1 MTNDRAERRLLS
13 MGRALIRGRVAALA
27 VVTVITAFF
36 AYHAT
41 QLHLV
46 SRFDELL
53 PATHPFVQVHR
64 KFAKTFGGANT
75 VLIMLRVREGD
86 IFNLKTL
93 NKIWVMTQELDKIY
107 GVNHYQIESLAH
119 RTNRTI
125 RVSAG
130 GLMEMQ
136 PVMMGGAKTQADVDN
151 VRRIVHSS
159 QNLYGVLVSIDNRA
173 ALIRASFIE
182 GIIDHKKLFEEIAN
196 RIVKP
201 VVDDDTEVVVA
212 GEPQLYGWVY
222 QYANQVYW
230 ILAAT
235 ALVAWVLLY
244 AYFRDWKG
252 ALRPTISGV
261 IAAIWGLGFIH
272 LIGFSL
278 DPLTLVIPFF
288 ITARAVSHSAQMHER
303 YYEEYKRSGW
313 QQEEAIVR
321 SFAALFVPTL
331 SGILTD
337 ALGILAI
344 LLVPIVL
351 LQKLA
356 LTASFW
362 IGAIVVSELFLN
374 PVVYSYLSPPDRE
387 MVEARERGAFQRWI
401 DAASRAVVSPVGR
414 RATLAI
420 WVLVMLVSPF
430 FWTRLVVGD
439 SEAVTPLLRRDS
451 PYNHAHQ
458 EIQEEFGG
466 IEPLIIVVEAQK
478 PGAMSIPA
486 NVRTFE
492 KFQRFL
498 ERDPEVGASFSFVDV
513 ITTMGAFMSE
523 NEPKWGVIPTDARR
537 VGFLFGAFFQ
547 GTSYAETARF
557 MDPGFNNTA
566 LFFYCKNHRGPTIRR
581 IIARAQQF
589 IGANPL
595 QDASFRMAGGLIGV
609 LAAANEELVKND
621 VTLNVVGYVT
631 IFIVVCLTYWSI
643 AAGIYMLVPL
653 LIANEVVNAYM
664 GIRGIGIN
672 VQTLPVVTVG
682 VGFGIDF
689 AFYVVSR
696 AREELASEG
705 SVEHATLQAL
715 RSAGKAV
722 TFTALTMIAGILFW
736 TFSSIRFNA
745 EMGLLL
751 GLWMA
756 VSFLASVTLLP
767 ACLVTFRPAF
777 MGSPAAMARPA
788 AGS

>member
-1 MTNDRAERRLLS
+1 MSDNLPDRRLMA
-13 MGRALIRGRVAALA
+13 MGRTLIRWRVAALA
-27 VVTVITAFF
+27 IVAVLTVFF
-36 AYHAT
+36 AAHAARL
-41 QLHLV
+41 QLV

-53 PATHPFVQVHR
+53 PATHPFIEVHR

-75 VLIMLRVREGD
+75 VLIMLRVRQGD
-86 IFNLKTL
+86 IFNVKTL
-93 NKIWVMTQELDKIY
+93 NKIWSMTQELDKIY

-125 RVSAG
+125 HVSAG

-136 PVMMGGAKTQADVDN
+136 PVMMGGAKSQADVDK
-151 VRRIVHSS
+151 VRRIVHAS

-182 GIIDHKKLFEEIAN
+182 GIIDHRKLFGEIAD
-196 RIVKP
+196 RVVKP

-222 QYANQVYW
+222 QYAAEVYW
-230 ILAAT
+230 IFAAT
-235 ALVAWVLLY
+235 ALVAWILLY
-244 AYFRDWKG
+244 LYFRDWKG

-303 YYEEYKRSGW
+303 YYEEYKLCGW
-313 QQEEAIVR
+313 RQDEAIVR

-337 ALGILAI
+337 ALGVLAI

-387 MVEARERGAFQRWI
+387 MLEARERGAFQRWM
-401 DAASRAVVSPVGR
+401 DAAGRVIVSPIGR
-414 RATLAI
+414 RASLAL
-420 WVLVMLVSPF
+420 WALVMVLSPF
-430 FWTRLVVGD
+430 LWTRLVVGD
-439 SEAVTPLLRRDS
+439 SEAMTPLLRKDS

-466 IEPLIIVVEAQK
+466 IEPLIIVVEATK
-478 PGAMSIPA
+478 PGAMSIPD
-486 NVRTFE
+486 NVRAFQ

-513 ITTMGAFMSE
+513 ITTMGAFMGE
-523 NEPKWGVIPTDARR
+523 GEPRWGVIPTEARR

-589 IGANPL
+589 IAENPL
-595 QDASFRMAGGLIGV
+595 QDAQFRMAGGLIGV

-643 AAGIYMLVPL
+643 AAGLYMVVPL

-664 GIRGIGIN
+664 GARGIGIN

-696 AREELASEG
+696 AREELAAAG
-705 SVEHATLQAL
+705 SVEAATLRAL
-715 RSAGKAV
+715 QTAGKAV
-722 TFTALTMIAGILFW
+722 TFTAMTMIAGTLFW

-751 GLWMA
+751 ALWMA

-767 ACLVTFRPAF
+767 ACLVTFSPKF
-777 MGSPAAMARPA
+777 MTRGR
-788 AGS
+788 

>member
-1 MTNDRAERRLLS
+1 MTNDRAEQRLLS
-13 MGRALIRGRVAALA
+13 IGRTLTRWRVTAAALVA
-27 VVTVITAFF
+27 VMTAFF
-36 AYHAT
+36 GYHAL
-41 QLHLV
+41 QLRTL
-46 SRFDELL
+46 SRFDEVL
-53 PATHPFVQVHR
+53 PAPHPFIQVHR

-86 IFNLKTL
+86 IFNVKTL
-93 NKIWVMTQELDKIY
+93 NKIWSMTQELDKIY

-136 PVMMGGAKTQADVDN
+136 PVMMGGAKTEADVEHL
-151 VRRIVHSS
+151 RRIVHSS

-182 GIIDHKKLFEEIAN
+182 GIIDHRELFSELEG
-196 RIVKP
+196 RVVKP

-222 QYANQVYW
+222 QYAHEVYW
-230 ILAAT
+230 IFAAT
-235 ALVAWVLLY
+235 ALVAWILLY
-244 AYFRDWKG
+244 LYFRDWKG

-303 YYEEYKRSGW
+303 YYEEYKLCGW

-337 ALGILAI
+337 ALGVLAI

-374 PVVYSYLSPPDRE
+374 PVVYSYLSPPDGE
-387 MVEARERGAFQRWI
+387 MVESRERGSCQRWI
-401 DAASRAVVSPVGR
+401 DAAARVVVSPAGR
-414 RATLAI
+414 RASLAI
-420 WVLVMLVSPF
+420 WLVIMLVSPL

-439 SEAVTPLLRRDS
+439 AEAVTPLLRRDS
-451 PYNHAHQ
+451 PYNRAHQ

-478 PGAMSIPA
+478 PGAMSIPH

-513 ITTMGAFMSE
+513 ITTMGAFMAE
-523 NEPKWGVIPTDARR
+523 NEPKWGVIPTEARR

-547 GTSYAETARF
+547 GTSYAATARF

-581 IIARAQQF
+581 IIGRAEQF
-589 IGANPL
+589 ITDNPL
-595 QDASFRMAGGLIGV
+595 EDASFRLAGGLIGT

-631 IFIVVCLTYWSI
+631 IFIVVCLTYWSL
-643 AAGIYMLVPL
+643 AAGLYMVVPL

-664 GIRGIGIN
+664 GVRGIGIN

-689 AFYVVSR
+689 GFYVVSR
-696 AREELASEG
+696 VREELALAGG
-705 SVEHATLQAL
+705 SLEEATLRAL
-715 RSAGKAV
+715 STAGKAV
-722 TFTALTMIAGILFW
+722 TFTALTMIAGILF
-736 TFSSIRFNA
+736 
-745 EMGLLL
+745 
-751 GLWMA
+751 
-756 VSFLASVTLLP
+756 
-767 ACLVTFRPAF
+767 
-777 MGSPAAMARPA
+777 
-788 AGS
+788 

>member
-1 MTNDRAERRLLS
+1 MSDTQPDRRLMAL
-13 MGRALIRGRVAALA
+13 GRTLIRWRVAALA
-27 VVTVITAFF
+27 IVAVLTAFF
-36 AYHAT
+36 AMHAAR
-41 QLHLV
+41 LELL

-53 PATHPFVQVHR
+53 PATHPFIAVHR
-64 KFAKTFGGANT
+64 QFAKTFGGANT
-75 VLIMLRVREGD
+75 VLIMVRVKQGD
-86 IFNLKTL
+86 IFNMKTL
-93 NKIWVMTQELDKIY
+93 DKIWSMTQELDKIY

-125 RVSAG
+125 HVSAG

-136 PVMMGGAKTQADVDN
+136 PVMMGGAKTQADVDK
-151 VRRIVHSS
+151 VRRIVHAS

-182 GIIDHKKLFEEIAN
+182 GIIDHRKLFTELAE

-201 VVDDDTEVVVA
+201 YVDDDTEILVG

-222 QYANQVYW
+222 QYASQVYW
-230 ILAAT
+230 IFAAT
-235 ALVAWVLLY
+235 ALVAWTLLY
-244 AYFRDWKG
+244 LYFRDWKG

-303 YYEEYKRSGW
+303 YYEEYEASGW
-313 QQEEAIVR
+313 QKEEAIVR

-337 ALGILAI
+337 ALGVLAI

-374 PVVYSYLSPPDRE
+374 PVVYWYLSPPDRE
-387 MVEARERGAFQRWI
+387 MVKARRRGAFQRWI
-401 DAASRAVVSPVGR
+401 DRASEIIVSPTGR
-414 RATLAI
+414 RASLAV
-420 WVLVMLVSPF
+420 WVVVMLGAPLLF
-430 FWTRLVVGD
+430 TRLVVGD
-439 SEAVTPLLRRDS
+439 SEAMTPLLRADS
-451 PYNHAHQ
+451 PYNAAHR

-466 IEPLIIVVEAQK
+466 IEPLIIVVEATK
-478 PGAMSIPA
+478 PGAMSIPD

-513 ITTMGAFMSE
+513 ITTMGVFMAE
-523 NEPKWGVIPTDARR
+523 GEPKWGVIPTVARR

-581 IIARAQQF
+581 IIGRAQQF
-589 IGANPL
+589 IADHPL
-595 QDASFRMAGGLIGV
+595 EDGRFRMAGGLIGV

-631 IFIVVCLTYWSI
+631 IFIVVCLTYWSF
-643 AAGIYMLVPL
+643 AAGIYMVVPL

-664 GIRGIGIN
+664 GVRGIGIN

-696 AREELASEG
+696 AREELAAAG
-705 SVEHATLQAL
+705 SIEAATLRAL
-715 RSAGKAV
+715 QTAGKAV

-751 GLWMA
+751 ALWMG

-767 ACLVTFRPAF
+767 ACLVTFKPGF
-777 MGSPAAMARPA
+777 MTRG
-788 AGS
+788 G

>member
-1 MTNDRAERRLLS
+1 MSEEEPRGRLVSL
-13 MGRALIRGRVAALA
+13 GRGLIRFRVVVLAAVA
-27 VVTVITAFF
+27 VVTAFF
-36 AYHAT
+36 AYHAM
-41 QLHLV
+41 QLQLI

-53 PATHPFVQVHR
+53 PANHPFVTVHR
-64 KFAKTFGGANT
+64 QFAKSFGGANT

-86 IFNLKTL
+86 IFNVKTL
-93 NKIWVMTQELDKIY
+93 NKIWSMTEELDKIY

-119 RTNRTI
+119 RTNRTLK
-125 RVSAG
+125 VSAG

-136 PVMMGGAKTQADVDN
+136 PVMMGGPKGQADVDK
-151 VRRIVHSS
+151 VRRIVHAS

-173 ALIRASFIE
+173 ALIRASFLE
-182 GIIDHKKLFEEIAN
+182 GIIDHRRLFTEIRD

-201 VVDDDTEVVVA
+201 FGDEQTEVWVA

-222 QYANQVYW
+222 QYSGQVYW

-235 ALVAWVLLY
+235 AVLGWILLY
-244 AYFRDWKG
+244 LYFRDWRG
-252 ALRPTISGV
+252 ALRPTISGA
-261 IAAIWGLGFIH
+261 IAAVWGLGFIH

-303 YYEEYKRSGW
+303 YYEEYRRCGW
-313 QQEEAIVR
+313 QKEAAIID
-321 SFAALFVPTL
+321 SFASLFVPTL

-337 ALGILAI
+337 ALGILAMLI
-344 LLVPIVL
+344 VPIVL

-362 IGAIVVSELFLN
+362 IAAIVVSELFLN
-374 PVVYSYLSPPDRE
+374 PVVYWYLSPPDRE
-387 MVEARERGAFQRWI
+387 KVEARERGRFQRWVE
-401 DAASRAVVSPVGR
+401 AAAGVIVSPTGRKAILAGWAVVMVASP
-414 RATLAI
+414 L
-420 WVLVMLVSPF
+420 
-430 FWTRLVVGD
+430 FWTRLVIGD

-451 PYNHAHQ
+451 PYNSAHR

-466 IEPLIIVVEAQK
+466 IEPLIVVVEAKK
-478 PGAMSIPA
+478 PGAMRLPR
-486 NVRTFE
+486 NVKIFE

-513 ITTMGAFMSE
+513 ITTMARFVHEG
-523 NEPKWGVIPTDARR
+523 EPKWAVVPTQASQ
-537 VGFLFGAFFQ
+537 VSFLFGAFFQ

-557 MDPGFNNTA
+557 MDPNFNNTA
-566 LFFYCKNHRGPTIRR
+566 IFFYCKNHRGPTIRR
-581 IIARAQQF
+581 IIARTQQF
-589 IGANPL
+589 IAENPL
-595 QDASFRMAGGLIGV
+595 EDAQFRLAGGLIGV
-609 LAAANEELVKND
+609 LAAANEEMVKND

-631 IFIVVCLTYWSI
+631 IFLVVWLTYWSFT
-643 AAGIYMLVPL
+643 AGVLMIVPL

-664 GIRGIGIN
+664 GLRGIGIN

-696 AREELASEG
+696 AREELATAG
-705 SVEHATLQAL
+705 SVEAATLRAL
-715 RSAGKAV
+715 RTAGKAV

-736 TFSSIRFNA
+736 TRSDIRFDA

-751 GLWMA
+751 ALWMS

-767 ACLVTFRPAF
+767 ACLVAL
-777 MGSPAAMARPA
+777 SPKFLSR
-788 AGS
+788 GVTR

>member
-1 MTNDRAERRLLS
+1 MSENRSEGRLVSL
-13 MGRALIRGRVAALA
+13 GRTLIRHRVAALA
-27 VVTVITAFF
+27 VVGVVTAFF
-36 AYHAT
+36 GYHALRL
-41 QLHLV
+41 QLL

-53 PATHPFVQVHR
+53 PATHPFVAVHR
-64 KFAKTFGGANT
+64 QFAKTFGGANT
-75 VLIMLRVREGD
+75 VLLMLRVRQGE
-86 IFNLKTL
+86 IFTVKTL
-93 NKIWVMTQELDKIY
+93 TKIWGMTEELDKIY

-119 RTNRTI
+119 RTNRTL

-136 PVMMGGAKTQADVDN
+136 PVMMSAPKREADVDT
-151 VRRIVHSS
+151 VRRIVHAS

-182 GIIDHKKLFEEIAN
+182 GIIDHRKLFDEIQNRVVEPFSDEE
-196 RIVKP
+196 
-201 VVDDDTEVVVA
+201 TEILVA
-212 GEPQLYGWVY
+212 GEPRLYGWVY
-222 QYANQVYW
+222 QYAHQVYW

-235 ALVAWVLLY
+235 AALAWILLY
-244 AYFRDWKG
+244 LYFRDWKG

-261 IAAIWGLGFIH
+261 IAAVWGLGFIH
-272 LIGFSL
+272 VIGFSL

-303 YYEEYKRSGW
+303 YYEEYRLCGW
-313 QQEEAIVR
+313 RQEEAIIR

-344 LLVPIVL
+344 LVVPIVL

-362 IGAIVVSELFLN
+362 IAAIVVSELFLN
-374 PVVYSYLSPPDRE
+374 PVVYSYLSPPERG

-401 DAASRAVVSPVGR
+401 NAAAAAVVSPTGR
-414 RATLAI
+414 RLSFAV
-420 WVLVMLVSPF
+420 WGLVMIASPI

-451 PYNHAHQ
+451 AYNFAHK

-466 IEPLIIVVEAQK
+466 IEPLIIVVEALK
-478 PGAMSIPA
+478 PGSMRTPH
-486 NVRTFE
+486 NVKTFE

-498 ERDPEVGASFSFVDV
+498 ERDPDVGASFSFVDV
-513 ITTMGAFMSE
+513 ITTMGSFVHE
-523 NEPKWGVIPTDARR
+523 GDPKWAVVPTEATS
-537 VGFLFGAFFQ
+537 VSFLFGAFFQ

-557 MDPGFNNTA
+557 MDPNFSNTA

-589 IGANPL
+589 IAENPL
-595 QDASFRMAGGLIGV
+595 EDAQFRLAGGLIGV
-609 LAAANEELVKND
+609 LAAANEEMVRND

-631 IFIVVCLTYWSI
+631 IFVVVCLTYGSFV
-643 AAGIYMLVPL
+643 AGLVMIVPL
-653 LIANEVVNAYM
+653 LVANEVVNAYM
-664 GIRGIGIN
+664 GLRGIGIN
-672 VQTLPVVTVG
+672 VQTLPVITVG

-696 AREELASEG
+696 VRESLGTVG
-705 SVEHATLQAL
+705 SVAAATEHAL
-715 RSAGKAV
+715 RTAGKAV

-736 TFSSIRFNA
+736 NFSDIRFNA

-751 GLWMA
+751 ALWMA
-756 VSFLASVTLLP
+756 VSFLASMTLLP
-767 ACLVTFRPAF
+767 AFLVAL
-777 MGSPAAMARPA
+777 SPKFLGR
-788 AGS
+788 GRS

>member
-1 MTNDRAERRLLS
+1 MTNGRAEQRLLS
-13 MGRALIRGRVAALA
+13 MGRALIRWRVAALA
-27 VVTVITAFF
+27 AVGILTAFF
-36 AYHAT
+36 AYHAV
-41 QLHLV
+41 QLQLV

-53 PATHPFVQVHR
+53 PATHPYIAVHR
-64 KFAKTFGGANT
+64 QFAKTFGGANT
-75 VLIMLRVREGD
+75 VLIMLRVRQGD
-86 IFNLKTL
+86 IFNIPTL
-93 NKIWVMTQELDKIY
+93 NKIWSMTQELDKIY

-125 RVSAG
+125 HVSAG

-136 PVMMGGAKTQADVDN
+136 PVMMGGAKTQADVDK
-151 VRRIVHSS
+151 VRRIVHAS

-182 GIIDHKKLFEEIAN
+182 GIIDHRKLFTELSERIA
-196 RIVKP
+196 KP
-201 VVDDDTEVVVA
+201 VIDADTEVVIA
-212 GEPQLYGWVY
+212 GEPMLYGWVY
-222 QYANQVYW
+222 QYAQQIYW
-230 ILAAT
+230 ILAGT
-235 ALVAWVLLY
+235 AVVAWILLY
-244 AYFRDWKG
+244 LYFRDWKG
-252 ALRPTISGV
+252 ALRPTISGL
-261 IAAIWGLGFIH
+261 IAAVWGLGFIH

-313 QQEEAIVR
+313 QQDEAIVR

-337 ALGILAI
+337 ALGVLAI

-374 PVVYSYLSPPDRE
+374 PVVYSYLSPPARG
-387 MVEARERGAFQRWI
+387 MVEERERGLFQRFV
-401 DAASRAVVSPVGR
+401 DGAARAIVSPAGR
-414 RATLAI
+414 RTSLAL
-420 WVLVMLVSPF
+420 WALVMLASPV

-451 PYNHAHQ
+451 PYNTAHQ

-478 PGAMSIPA
+478 PGSMSNPD

-513 ITTMGAFMSE
+513 ITTMGVFMAE
-523 NEPKWGVIPTDARR
+523 GEPKWGVIPTEARR

-581 IIARAQQF
+581 IVGRAEQF
-589 IGANPL
+589 IADHPL
-595 QDASFRMAGGLIGV
+595 QDGRFRMAGGLLGV

-643 AAGIYMLVPL
+643 AAGLYMVVPL

-689 AFYVVSR
+689 AFYVASR
-696 AREELASEG
+696 AREELVVEG
-705 SVEHATLQAL
+705 SVEAATLQAL
-715 RSAGKAV
+715 RTAGKAV

-751 GLWMA
+751 ALWMA

-767 ACLVTFRPAF
+767 ACLVSFRPRFLGRVTSATD
-777 MGSPAAMARPA
+777 AVAR
-788 AGS
+788 